1 MTENDEHQVKRP
13 KVDADCEREGSPEAK
28 DVGGIAKS
36 PSPTRASP
44 SPNLT
49 PREPPVSSAVDR
61 SKARSLSRKDE
72 LSPLRPPCISI
83 ADSRSNAPDRASVEL
98 PPSDSMEE
106 PRAA

>member
-1 MTENDEHQVKRP
+1 MSENDKYQTKRP
-13 KVDADCEREGSPEAK
+13 KVAAEEDREGSPEAK
-28 DVGGIAKS
+28 ESFPGAKS

-49 PREPPVSSAVDR
+49 PRDPLVSSAVDR

-83 ADSRSNAPDRASVEL
+83 ADSRSNAPDRASMEL
-98 PPSDSMEE
+98 PPAESIEE
-106 PRAA
+106 PAA